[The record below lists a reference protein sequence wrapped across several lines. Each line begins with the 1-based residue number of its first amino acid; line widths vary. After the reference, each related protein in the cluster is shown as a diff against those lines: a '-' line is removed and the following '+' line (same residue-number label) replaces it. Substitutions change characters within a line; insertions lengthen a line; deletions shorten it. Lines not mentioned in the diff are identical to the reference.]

1 MIRIHETNPSR
12 VEKTFG
18 GIMRWKQFLTPV
30 KSFDADQARNYIE
43 NRNSDELTIL
53 DVRQANEYESGH
65 ISGSKLIPLPDLT
78 ERLHEIDPKKP
89 TVVYCGIGGRSRIA
103 AQMLAGN
110 GFENVYNL
118 SGGFKV
124 WEGEAAVGK
133 EDLGLELFTG
143 DESLEKTL
151 LVAYSLEAGLR
162 EFYSS
167 MIPKIKNEDAQNIF
181 KKLSEIE
188 VKHQDRIFN
197 EYIRLSGK
205 PVGRQAFEK
214 NVLHTVVEGGLTTEE
229 YTNLFQPD
237 WESAAD
243 IIGLAMSIEA
253 QALDLYLRAADRSP
267 NPESR
272 KVLAQIGDEE
282 RAHLKQLGKLMETID
297 L

>member
-1 MIRIHETNPSR
+1 M
-12 VEKTFG
+12 EK
-18 GIMRWKQFLTPV
+18 KE
-30 KSFDADQARNYIE
+30 SDQ
-43 NRNSDELTIL
+43 LTIL
-53 DVRQANEYESGH
+53 DVRQPNEYESGH
-65 ISGSKLIPLPDLT
+65 VSGSKLIPLPDLT

-89 TVVYCGIGGRSRIA
+89 TVVYCAIGGRSRIA

-118 SGGFKV
+118 SGGFKA
-124 WEGEAAVGK
+124 WKGETAVGK

-143 DESLEKTL
+143 DESPEKTL
-151 LVAYSLEAGLR
+151 VVAYSLEAGLR
-162 EFYSS
+162 EFYVS
-167 MIPKIKNEDAQNIF
+167 MVPRVKNKDAQNIF

-188 VKHQDRIFN
+188 VKHQDRIFS

-205 PVGRQAFEK
+205 PLSREAFEK
-214 NVLHTVVEGGLTTEE
+214 NMVHAVVEGGLTTEE

-237 WESAAD
+237 WESVAD

-272 KVLAQIGDEE
+272 KVLTQIGDEE
-282 RAHLKQLGKLMETID
+282 RAHLKQLGKLMETLED
-297 L
+297 

>member
-1 MIRIHETNPSR
+1 
-12 VEKTFG
+12 
-18 GIMRWKQFLTPV
+18 MRWKQFLTPV
-30 KSFDADQARNYIE
+30 KSLDADQARNYME
-43 NRNSDELTIL
+43 NRDSDQLTIL
-53 DVRQANEYESGH
+53 DVRQPNEYESGH

-89 TVVYCGIGGRSRIA
+89 TVVYCAIGGRSRVA

-110 GFENVYNL
+110 GFENVVNL
-118 SGGFKV
+118 SGGFKT
-124 WEGEAAVGK
+124 WKGEAAIGR

-143 DESLEKTL
+143 DESPEKTL
-151 LVAYSLEAGLR
+151 VVAYSLEAGLHD
-162 EFYSS
+162 FYAS
-167 MIPKIKNEDAQNIF
+167 MIPRVKNKDAQNIF
-181 KKLSEIE
+181 QKLSEIE

-205 PVGRQAFEK
+205 PVSRDAFEK
-214 NVLHTVVEGGLTTEE
+214 NMVHTAVEGGLTTEE

-237 WESAAD
+237 WESVAD

-267 NPESR
+267 SPESR

-282 RAHLKQLGKLMETID
+282 RAHLKQLGKLMET
-297 L
+297 LEG